1 MQAVHLRCL
10 ETNSSMKRGET
21 ECKVHHTTSNLYFK
35 HKSKRD
41 GSILSL
47 FLRLKGMV
55 LFFYTPIFRFKDS
68 IVKQLELK
76 FSTAKCLSII
86 Q

>member
-47 FLRLKGMV
+47 FFEIKRDGSILL
-55 LFFYTPIFRFKDS
+55 YTNIQVQRFDCETS
-68 IVKQLELK
+68 GAEILY
-76 FSTAKCLSII
+76 C
-86 Q
+86 